1 MHHSTVAVAV
11 AVAVAGRAQ
20 AADAAACVAAVVT
33 MQATALTGPDTLAVH
48 NGSAGSG
55 ITAEL
60 PPLVFTQRRQHPL
73 PHAILLPAP

>member
-1 MHHSTVAVAV
+1 
-11 AVAVAGRAQ
+11 
-20 AADAAACVAAVVT
+20 

-60 PPLVFTQRRQHPL
+60 PPLVFTSAVSIRSHTPSFCQRRKPFATAVNHGGKSVQ
-73 PHAILLPAP
+73 ARPARS